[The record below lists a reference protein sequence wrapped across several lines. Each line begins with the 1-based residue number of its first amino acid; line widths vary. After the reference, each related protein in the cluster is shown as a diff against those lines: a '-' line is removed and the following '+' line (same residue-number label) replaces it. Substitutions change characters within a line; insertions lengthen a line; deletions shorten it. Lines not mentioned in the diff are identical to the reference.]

1 MRICD
6 ITEGRTYLGGCL
18 EIAALVR
25 VENKLAMS
33 IPVSSS
39 LAPEL
44 SLELSLL
51 LARQMLYH

>member
-18 EIAALVR
+18 ETAALVR

-44 SLELSLL
+44 ELSLL

>member
-1 MRICD
+1 M
-6 ITEGRTYLGGCL
+6 TSQSGRTYLGGCL
-18 EIAALVR
+18 ETAALVR

-51 LARQMLYH
+51 LASQMLYH